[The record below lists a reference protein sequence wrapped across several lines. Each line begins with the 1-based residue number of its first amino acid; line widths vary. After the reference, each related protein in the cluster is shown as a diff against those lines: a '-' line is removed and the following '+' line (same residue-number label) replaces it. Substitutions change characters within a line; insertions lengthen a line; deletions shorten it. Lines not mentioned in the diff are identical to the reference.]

1 MKDNTRAR
9 RTCWHD
15 KPVWLPQESHHTLD
29 KATIGGSLLP
39 VVFFFLFF
47 FSSRSGPL
55 SLMTALFLCS
65 LTCVSFSASRFRDV
79 NRDGVVCFASPK
91 KIKVPSQFRAR
102 YERHSRVKMACP
114 LPYATTR
121 EGAEF
126 SRQQV
131 WRCVGLSRAR
141 ITICRLFC
149 HP

>member
-1 MKDNTRAR
+1 MARQACMAASRVTPHTRQGYNR
-9 RTCWHD
+9 GITFT
-15 KPVWLPQESHHTLD
+15 S
-29 KATIGGSLLP
+29 S
-39 VVFFFLFF
+39 FFFLFF